1 MAKLG
6 EAQVLHA
13 LLRALP
19 AASRVTGLKYGFRVT
34 KHFLLSL
41 WSGFEEVK
49 GTHRITRKMS
59 SSFLS
64 GKGKGQMKEVRQ
76 HPRWVIM
83 GSGRQA
89 LPLPA
94 AVPALVS
101 RDTSWGPGGRGGAGE
116 GERVEK

>member
-6 EAQVLHA
+6 EARVLHT

-49 GTHRITRKMS
+49 GTHRITRKTS

-76 HPRWVIM
+76 HPRWGITD
-83 GSGRQA
+83 SGMSSLA
-89 LPLPA
+89 SA
-94 AVPALVS
+94 AVPCPILQRHQLGAWG
-101 RDTSWGPGGRGGAGE
+101 SWGAGE